1 MSRTVKFLIGL
12 AAVLLMG
19 WVHYG
24 PLGHGAA
31 FIDRLESE
39 ARAAVLRTEIP
50 GIEVSLGHGPLSR
63 VATLSGPA
71 DQFQRV
77 GQGGLK
83 GLNGIVG
90 SIDGIAGVQWA
101 DEEARV
107 RRLPL
112 LAETLIVLAA
122 AYLLGFAIGWLFF
135 GRPKKSSY
143 L

>member
-12 AAVLLMG
+12 AAVLLMS
-19 WVHYG
+19 WIHYG

-31 FIDRLESE
+31 FIDRLESQ
-39 ARAAVLRTEIP
+39 ARAAVLKTEVP
-50 GIEVSLGHGPLSR
+50 GIEVSLGHNPLTR

-71 DQFQRV
+71 DQFQRK
-77 GQGGLK
+77 GQGELM
-83 GLNGIVG
+83 GLNGIVE

-112 LAETLIVLAA
+112 LVETLVTIAI
-122 AYLLGFAIGWLFF
+122 AYLLGLALGRLLF
-135 GRPKKSSY
+135 GRPRKTSY